1 MNKEA
6 QFPWRLFWLLF
17 TGGLIGVAAV
27 MPYVLDFFGGTLQR
41 LALPL
46 PLLLALQFVQ
56 SAIVLAIAVA
66 IGLLVSRKIGL
77 GAPALE
83 AWLYRR
89 MPVVKSGTFSIS
101 AIAGAAVGIVIV
113 FLVYFVFLPLLPQ
126 LPVASEAAVPLW
138 KRFLACF
145 YGGLDEE
152 ILMRLFL
159 LSLLLWGV
167 HKIGPNREQL
177 PNRTSFWIVNI
188 VISLVF
194 GLVHLPAARL
204 IMPITSMSIFYILS
218 LNGIAAVVFGYL
230 YWRRGLEAAMVAHFS
245 ADIVLHVIAPTLLKG
260 TRA

>member
-1 MNKEA
+1 MNKEDR
-6 QFPWRLFWLLF
+6 FPWRLFWLLF

-27 MPYVLDFFGGTLQR
+27 MPYVFALFGGTLQR
-41 LALPL
+41 LPFPL

-56 SAIVLAIAVA
+56 SAIVLAIAVG

-89 MPVVKSGTFSIS
+89 TPVVKPGTFLIS
-101 AIAGAAVGIVIV
+101 VIAGAAVGIIIV
-113 FLVYFVFLPLLPQ
+113 FLVYFVFLPLIPQ
-126 LPVASEAAVPLW
+126 LPVAAEGVVPLW

-159 LSLLLWGV
+159 LSLLLWLV
-167 HKIGPNREQL
+167 QKIRRNHEQR
-177 PNRTSFWIVNI
+177 PSGISFWMMNS
-188 VISLVF
+188 VISVVF
-194 GLVHLPAARL
+194 GLAHLPAARL

-218 LNGIAAVVFGYL
+218 LNGIAALVFGYL

-245 ADIVLHVIAPTLLKG
+245 ADIVLHVIGPVFLKG
-260 TRA
+260 ASA